1 MSTTPRPSLA
11 EENADVILNFALANP
26 SDVGDLGGLTVDE
39 IDAAVRYARRAV
51 NTFDEARAALE
62 SVQAF
67 WNTPPS
73 GPGMDHHRKAQ
84 LKQLQA
90 SIKAVLAKLKGGAE

>member
-11 EENADVILNFALANP
+11 KENVDVILNFTLANP
-26 SDVGDLGGLTVDE
+26 SDVSDLGGLTVDE
-39 IDAAVRYARRAV
+39 FDAAVRYARRAV
-51 NTFDEARAALE
+51 NTFEEAKAALE

-73 GPGMDHHRKAQ
+73 GPGMDHQRKAQ

-90 SIKAVLAKLKGGAE
+90 SIKAVLAWMSG